1 MTTIGIIAEFDPFHR
16 GHEYLIRQARLH
28 QPDSAVIVAMSGH
41 FTQRGAPAAL
51 RPHARAE
58 MALRCGA
65 DLVLE
70 LPLPWAI
77 SSAEGFARGG
87 VAVLAAAGVHH
98 LAFGSECGDAFRL
111 KRISDALF
119 SPEYP
124 ALLKQRLSSGCSFA
138 SARQQA
144 LSALIGAGNA
154 QLLKQPNDL
163 LGVSYLS
170 AIRELSAPITA
181 TAIPRIGPQHNAQHI
196 DGHFTSASNLR
207 ALLRQGS
214 LTQAMGLLPEPARP
228 VLQREWEDGL
238 TPAALENMER
248 AVLYRLRLM
257 TEQDFLALPDCS
269 EGLEHRLF
277 RAAQQAT
284 SLTDFYA
291 LAKTKRY
298 AHSRIRRVALWAFLN
313 LTAGDIPQALPYLRV
328 LGMNET
334 GRAVL
339 HGLKKN
345 CPLPIITKPAAAKQL
360 PEEVRRL
367 FALELRSADL
377 WRLCL
382 PGLTGSAGGSGWSTG
397 PVIIR

>member
-1 MTTIGIIAEFDPFHR
+1 MTTIGMIAEFDPFHR
-16 GHEYLIRQARLH
+16 GHEYLIRQARCH

-87 VAVLAAAGVHH
+87 VAILAAAGATQLV
-98 LAFGSECGDAFRL
+98 FGSECGDIRRL
-111 KRISDALF
+111 HRITEALF
-119 SPEYP
+119 SPAYP

-138 SARQQA
+138 SARQEA
-144 LSALIGAGNA
+144 LSVLIGAEDA
-154 QLLKQPNDL
+154 QLLKGPNDL

-170 AIRELSAPITA
+170 AIRERSAPIAA
-181 TAIPRIGPQHNAQHI
+181 TAIPRIGPQHDAQRI
-196 DGHFTSASNLR
+196 DGYFTSASNLR
-207 ALLRQGS
+207 AMLRQGALS
-214 LTQAMGLLPEPARP
+214 EALELLPEPVRP
-228 VLQREWEDGL
+228 LLQREWEDGL
-238 TPAALENMER
+238 TPAALGNMER

-284 SLTDFYA
+284 SLSNFYD

-298 AHSRIRRVALWAFLN
+298 AHSRIRRLALWAFLN
-313 LTAGDIPQALPYLRV
+313 LTAGDIPPVLPYLRV
-328 LGMNET
+328 LGMNKT
-334 GRAVL
+334 GREVL

-345 CPLPIITKPAAAKQL
+345 SPLPIITKPASASRL
-360 PEEVRRL
+360 PEEGRRL

-382 PGLTGSAGGSGWSTG
+382 PGLTNSAGGSGWRTG
-397 PVIIR
+397 PVILP